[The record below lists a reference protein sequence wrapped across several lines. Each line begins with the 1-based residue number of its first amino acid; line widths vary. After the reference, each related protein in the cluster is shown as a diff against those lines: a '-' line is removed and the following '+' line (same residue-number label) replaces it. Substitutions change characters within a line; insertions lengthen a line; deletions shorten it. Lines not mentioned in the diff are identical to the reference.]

1 MKTFNKLII
10 TCFLI
15 GTAFWSAVTAYG
27 QTGIKKNLESKDY
40 SLWHRM
46 VPREISSDGNWI
58 SFHLYYKHDADTLV
72 IKNTT
77 NDKLFHIPSAAK
89 YAFSE
94 NGHWFVYTDK
104 NKSVGIIDLQTTTE
118 EKLVN
123 AADFKFSGNTN
134 FLAVAIAPDGFSPQL
149 WIKSLQTGK
158 GFTIDSVYEYE
169 FSNNGN
175 ALLIAQKT
183 EQGHRLQW
191 VDLNEPGHFK
201 VIRQSV
207 DNPFTRLTWSED
219 GKSVVILEEFTMSNN
234 EKNHFVHR
242 LKNLDKLDSWE
253 TFDPLNFTEKT
264 KYMVTNSLFSTLSI
278 SKDSQNVFF
287 HLHEIKEKEEIA
299 EETVQ
304 GYSSM
309 VQVWNASDRFVYPAY
324 QAEEQAIHNP
334 SLLTAWNPGANKVIF
349 LGNTNYAETV
359 LSPNQ
364 KYTVAYSNFDYRP
377 HYKHHGKFTDVYR
390 FDVETGKSKLLLEK
404 ITYSPRLFYY
414 APSGN
419 YLTYFK
425 EGIWWLYDFKN
436 DTHTNLTGSI
446 PYSFRD
452 TSKSGYDH
460 QLPIGRPA
468 WTPGEKAVLL
478 TDGFDVW
485 KIEIGGNKKNRLT
498 NGREHQ
504 ISYQIYDIAETHHN
518 NNLFK
523 GFVTDYLSPENKM
536 ILKAKGMDDNK
547 TGYFFLDE
555 KGLHTITYDDS
566 YVSHLKKGKNT
577 SSIVYMKQKYDMPPR
592 LIRTSF
598 ENVHSEVIYQSNPQH
613 YNYNWGHA
621 ELMEYT
627 AQDGTPL
634 KGALFYPSNFDPNKQ
649 YPVIV
654 HIYETKSDEIHLYQN
669 PSLYESA
676 WYSFSNF
683 TTQGYFVYFPDIIYN
698 KKGPG
703 LSALNSVN
711 AAMDALIELPFIDE
725 ENIGLTGYS
734 FGGYQTC
741 FIISQT
747 DRFKTAIAGTSA
759 TNMLSFYLSMAWMWN
774 RSQTWRF
781 ETQQWR
787 FGKSYFEIPEVYEQ
801 NSPVHHAQNINTP
814 LLTWTGDKDT
824 NVNWEQS
831 VELYNALRRLN
842 KEHLF
847 LLYPNEGHSLI
858 KKENQMD
865 LTIRMREWFD
875 HYLKGK
881 EPAAWMIRHN

>member
-1 MKTFNKLII
+1 MILKMNKFLRTYLLLSI
-10 TCFLI
+10 TV
-15 GTAFWSAVTAYG
+15 WSAAPVLG
-27 QTGIKKNLESKDY
+27 QSDLKRNLETEDY
-40 SLWHRM
+40 HLWHKM
-46 VPREISSDGNWI
+46 VPREMASDGNWI
-58 SFHLYYKHDADTLV
+58 SFNLYYKHQSDSLV
-72 IKNTT
+72 VKNTK
-77 NDKLFHIPSAAK
+77 NDKIYKLPGVRKH
-89 YAFSE
+89 AFSE
-94 NGHWFVYTDK
+94 NSHWFVYTD
-104 NKSVGIIDLQTTTE
+104 NNNSLGIIDLMNDNV
-118 EKLVN
+118 EKIID
-123 AADFKFSGNTN
+123 ATDFKYSGNN
-134 FLAVAIAPDGFSPQL
+134 NYLAVAITPEGRAPQL
-149 WIKSLQTGK
+149 WIKNFQTGRD
-158 GFTIDSVYEYE
+158 FTIDSVYEYE
-169 FSNNGN
+169 FSNNVN

-183 EQGHRLQW
+183 ELGHRLKW
-191 VDLNEPGHFK
+191 VDLNNPNHFK

-207 DNPFTRLTWSED
+207 VNPFRRLTWSED
-219 GKSVVILEEFTMSNN
+219 DKSLVVLEEFTMSNN

-264 KYMVTNSLFSTLSI
+264 KYMVSNSLFSTLSI
-278 SKDSQNVFF
+278 SKDSKNVFF
-287 HLHEIKEKEEIA
+287 HLHEIEEKDEIA
-299 EETVQ
+299 EVVKQ
-304 GYSSM
+304 GYSST

-324 QAEEQAIHNP
+324 QVEKQVIHNP
-334 SLLTAWNPGANKVIF
+334 SLLTAWNPNANKLTF

-364 KYTVAYSNFDYRP
+364 KYSVAFSNFDYRP

-390 FDVETGKSKLLLEK
+390 FDVDTGKSKLLLKK

-468 WTPGEKAVLL
+468 WTPDEKAVLL

-485 KIEIGGNKKNRLT
+485 KIEIDSNQKTRLT
-498 NGREHQ
+498 NGREQ
-504 ISYQIYDIAETHHN
+504 NISYQIYDIAESHHN

-523 GFVTDYLSPENKM
+523 GFVSDYLIPENKM
-536 ILKAKGMDDNK
+536 ILKAKGDDEK

-566 YVSHLKKGKNT
+566 YMSHLKKGKNT
-577 SSIVYMKQKYDMPPR
+577 NTIVYMKQKYDMPPR
-592 LIRTSF
+592 LISTSF
-598 ENVHSEVIYQSNPQH
+598 ENVQSGVIYQSNPQH

-634 KGALFYPSNFDPNKQ
+634 KGALFYPANFDRNKK

-654 HIYETKSDEIHLYQN
+654 HIYEIKSDEIHHYQN

-683 TTQGYFVYFPDIIYN
+683 TTEGYFVYFPDIIYH

-711 AAMDALIELPFIDE
+711 AAMDELIKKPFIDK
-725 ENIGLTGYS
+725 ENIGLTGHS

-747 DRFKTAIAGTSA
+747 DRFKTAVAGSSA

-801 NSPVHHAQNINTP
+801 NSPIHHAQNINTP

-842 KEHLF
+842 KEHKF
-847 LLYPNEGHSLI
+847 LLYPNEGHSVI

-865 LTIRMREWFD
+865 LTIRIREWFE

-881 EPAAWMIRHN
+881 EPAAWMINHN